1 MKRFALEPHP
11 TVGAVL
17 SINDPDR
24 WLAAENHRCDVHEL
38 AVGPRPTCLPGGSL
52 LQHTTQEVPPT
63 FSRRPQ
69 VVHGG
74 FSVFC
79 LQPVEELFEA
89 PLAGLAQLENGEC
102 LNSAEAVVAK
112 VKLREGLDAYVGG
125 ETAAA
130 KSVFA
135 CFPLMSGIFAARS
148 DFLRRCIEGKT
159 DTGNSPDQLKPPSK

>member
-1 MKRFALEPHP
+1 M
-11 TVGAVL
+11 
-17 SINDPDR
+17 
-24 WLAAENHRCDVHEL
+24 
-38 AVGPRPTCLPGGSL
+38 
-52 LQHTTQEVPPT
+52 
-63 FSRRPQ
+63 
-69 VVHGG
+69 
-74 FSVFC
+74 
-79 LQPVEELFEA
+79 QPVEELFEA